1 MRKWREK
8 ERGDGR
14 FGRGNI
20 AIVAVA
26 LKSNRFT
33 ATGPSNVLRSP
44 EFSKEEISRVVVL
57 DISSEFS
64 FLSFFDA

>member
-26 LKSNRFT
+26 LKSNGFT
-33 ATGPSNVLRSP
+33 TGPSNVLRSP